1 VCLHFVRL
9 AEETQNK
16 GGPMATVRKPAP
28 GKLPKNTPISN
39 LGFTPDQLQKLTPAA
54 RSLTKGDLIALQKW
68 AISGGKGS
76 APEHLTI
83 QDLNSLQKA
92 TGNPAT
98 FIAKAMKRWG
108 NDGVS
113 CCCCTPC
120 CSCTAAA
127 EIAPVR
133 NL

>member
-1 VCLHFVRL
+1 
-9 AEETQNK
+9 
-16 GGPMATVRKPAP
+16 MATLRKPAP
-28 GKLPKNTPISN
+28 GKLPKNTPISK

-68 AISGGKGS
+68 AESGGKGS
-76 APEHLTI
+76 APDHLTI

-98 FIAKAMKRWG
+98 FIARAKKRSQLA
-108 NDGVS
+108 NDSVS
-113 CCCCTPC
+113 CCCCCTPC

-127 EIAPVR
+127 EITPVR